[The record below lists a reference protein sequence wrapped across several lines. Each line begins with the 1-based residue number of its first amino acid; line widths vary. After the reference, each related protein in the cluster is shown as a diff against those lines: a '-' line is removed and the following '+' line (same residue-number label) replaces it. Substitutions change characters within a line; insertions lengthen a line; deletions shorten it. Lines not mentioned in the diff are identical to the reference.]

1 MRHSDSLTGRC
12 PRIPERDSVQCDSVY
27 WRGAKRKARR
37 CDPLERG
44 ARMESIIVFLVGV
57 IAGMVIV
64 LKVSKTK

>member
-12 PRIPERDSVQCDSVY
+12 PRIPERDSVY